1 MVASCQPRLV
11 LKTRSVHWTLPDG
24 EKSLKANI
32 LQAHL
37 DVAARYAELSQARR
51 LKVGAVVVKDDRII
65 SIGYN
70 GTPAGWDNNCE
81 DEIPEEIDAESRT
94 ITPARLVTK
103 PEVIHAEENAIAKL
117 ARSHESGAG
126 ASMFITHAPCAQ
138 CAKLILVSGIK
149 NVYYRDVY
157 RDDAGIKFLQQGG
170 VNIEKIEKQHG
181 E

>member
-1 MVASCQPRLV
+1 M
-11 LKTRSVHWTLPDG
+11 
-24 EKSLKANI
+24 KANI

-37 DVAARYAELSQARR
+37 DVAARYAELSKARR

-70 GTPAGWDNNCE
+70 GTPPGWDNNCE
-81 DEIPEEIDAESRT
+81 NEIPLPQKEISPGISDAVYRYE
-94 ITPARLVTK
+94 LKTK

-117 ARSHESGAG
+117 ARSHESGDG
-126 ASMFITHAPCAQ
+126 ATMFITHAPCAQ

-149 NVYYRDVY
+149 AVYYRQVY

-170 VNIEKIEKQHG
+170 VHIEKVEKEDG

>member
-1 MVASCQPRLV
+1 M
-11 LKTRSVHWTLPDG
+11 
-24 EKSLKANI
+24 KADI

-37 DVAARYAELSQARR
+37 DVATRYAELSKARR

-70 GTPAGWDNNCE
+70 GTPSGWDNNCE
-81 DEIPEEIDAESRT
+81 DEVWEFTAAVYGEPQQ
-94 ITPARLVTK
+94 LVNTGLKTK

-117 ARSHESGAG
+117 ARSHESGDG

-149 NVYYRDVY
+149 AVYYRDVY

-170 VNIEKIEKQHG
+170 VHIEKVEKEHG
-181 E
+181 D

>member
-1 MVASCQPRLV
+1 M
-11 LKTRSVHWTLPDG
+11 
-24 EKSLKANI
+24 

-37 DVAARYAELSQARR
+37 DVAARYAELSKARR

-81 DEIPEEIDAESRT
+81 DEIHYPDSQAVI
-94 ITPARLVTK
+94 LKTK

-117 ARSHESGAG
+117 ARSHESGEG

-157 RDDAGIKFLQQGG
+157 RDDAGIRFLQQGG
-170 VNIEKIEKQHG
+170 VHIEKVEKEHG
-181 E
+181 D